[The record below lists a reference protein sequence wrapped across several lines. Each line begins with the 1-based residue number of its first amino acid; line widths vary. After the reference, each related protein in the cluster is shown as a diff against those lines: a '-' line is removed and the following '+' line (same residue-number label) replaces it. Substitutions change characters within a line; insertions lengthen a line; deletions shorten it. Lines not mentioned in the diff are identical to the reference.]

1 MARLREARPED
12 LAACGAAMYE
22 AFRNIAERH
31 GFPPDFPDAQTATGL
46 LGMLLEAPGF
56 DAAVVEEGGEVL
68 GSVFVSRRSPVGGI
82 SVVTV
87 DPKAQDRGLGKQ
99 LTQRGME
106 MLHEQG
112 HARQQLIQAAYHN
125 RSLCLYAKLGFVAAD
140 MLTNVTGD
148 PFEAEM
154 PGRHVRPGEER
165 DASACNELC
174 RRVHGFE
181 RAGEVANAIAQGSAM
196 VVESSGR
203 VTGYTTGVGFIGH
216 GVGES
221 NDDLKALIG
230 SGNEFAGPGILIP
243 ASNGE
248 LFRWCLDNG
257 LSVVQQMVLMDT
269 APSGPPNGAYWPAVL
284 C

>member
-1 MARLREARPED
+1 MAHLREARPED
-12 LAACGAAMYE
+12 LAACGAAMYQ
-22 AFRNIAERH
+22 AFRSIAERH

-56 DAAVVEEGGEVL
+56 DAVVVEEGGEVL
-68 GSVFVSRRSPVGGI
+68 GSVFVSRRSVVGGI

-106 MLHEQG
+106 MLHKQG

-148 PFEAEM
+148 PFKADM
-154 PGRHVRPGEER
+154 PGRRVRPAEER

-203 VTGYTTGVGFIGH
+203 ITGYTTGVGFIGH
-216 GVGES
+216 GAGES